1 MTKMTEQQLNAYAE
15 ANGMTPTQ
23 AALHIMQQPKP
34 LANHP
39 EFPQYKLATNVI
51 ISQLRGRVY
60 ELEARL
66 RKEYEK
72 DRSLKQRADHLV
84 NSVEKMLDEMAK
96 NSAVDDSHLRV
107 IIGHRRRAGKSTS
120 RLVTSTPSFL
130 DVAECILEDLKKREK
145 F

>member
-1 MTKMTEQQLNAYAE
+1 MTRMTEQQLNAYAE
-15 ANGMTPTQ
+15 ANGMTPIQ

-51 ISQLRGRVY
+51 IAQLRGRVH
-60 ELEARL
+60 ELEAKL

-72 DRSLKQRADHLV
+72 DRSLKQRADDLV
-84 NSVEKMLDEMAK
+84 NSVEKMLDQMSKPFRLEDVQA
-96 NSAVDDSHLRV
+96 SLVGLTDHVAPS
-107 IIGHRRRAGKSTS
+107 I
-120 RLVTSTPSFL
+120 RLVPSKFIGI
-130 DVAECILEDLKKREK
+130 DMAEAIIEDMKKRET